1 MYLAEAKP
9 TVDVV
14 ELPEADAPATP
25 GGAWQDFPNSHLAHH
40 GEACCDI
47 AREWLI
53 AMDFAQLSGGDV
65 LTGPRWIREKQ
76 EWGPSPWPI
85 TWCQAVGRRIVDCGV
100 HAALAQAAFEAR
112 GVRAFRAQFVQRYSV
127 DAAEQWRLKWGAE
140 QVSDHW
146 IDGDRIYHEG
156 NAVLVGGDEVK
167 LWDGSAGWWINPRQ
181 AAGYGSVA
189 ALRITGDAGGLAD
202 GVDWG
207 GRRIPLN
214 RWTAV

>member
-1 MYLAEAKP
+1 MYLAEAK
-9 TVDVV
+9 TIEEV
-14 ELPEADAPATP
+14 EAPSEAAAAATP
-25 GGAWQDFPNSHLAHH
+25 AGRWQDFPNSHISHH

-76 EWGPSPWPI
+76 EWGPSAWPI

-100 HAALAQAAFEAR
+100 HAALAQTAFEAR
-112 GVRAFRAQFVQRYSV
+112 GVRAFRAQFVQRYSNES
-127 DAAEQWRLKWGAE
+127 AEQWRLKWGVE
-140 QVSDHW
+140 QVSDQW

-156 NAVLVGGDEVK
+156 NAVLVGDEEVK

-181 AAGYGSVA
+181 AAGYGSIA
-189 ALRITGDAGGLAD
+189 ALRITGNAD
-202 GVDWG
+202 GLSDGVEWG

-214 RWTAV
+214 RWVAV